1 MKSFLDHLE
10 CTSCSGTFDADHPHQ
25 TCPDCGKVLYP
36 KYDLEGA
43 RTTFRKES
51 LGARPHSMWRYRE
64 MLPVRNDANI
74 VTLGEGMTPL
84 LETNRLA
91 AAIGSKN
98 LYIKDE
104 GINPSASF
112 KSRGMSAAVSRAKEL
127 GFTKLSVPTAGNAGG
142 ALAIYAAAANMEAHI
157 VLPKDA
163 QASNLKEASISN
175 ARLTLIDGLIGDAG
189 KISRA
194 MAAEQGLFDL
204 STLKEPYRLEGKK
217 TMGYEIAEQFGWQVP
232 DAIVYPTGGGTGIV
246 GIWKAF
252 EELES
257 LGWIDNKR
265 PRMFCVQAENCAPIV
280 KAFHE
285 GSETAKPWNNAQTMA
300 SGLRVPSA
308 IADYLI
314 LRILRE
320 SHGGAVTVSDAEM
333 LAGIKQVATLEG
345 VFMCPEGAAT
355 AVGAQKLLSDGT
367 LSPQDRVVLLNTG
380 SGLKYLDLL
389 EQPTSQLATT

>member
-10 CTSCSGTFDADHPHQ
+10 CTSCRGTFNAEFPHQ
-25 TCPDCGKVLYP
+25 TCPDCDKVLYP
-36 KYDLEGA
+36 KYDIENA
-43 RTTFRKES
+43 RVAFRKES
-51 LGARPHSMWRYRE
+51 LNARPHTMWRYRE
-64 MLPVRNDANI
+64 MLPVRNDENI
-74 VTLGEGMTPL
+74 VTLGEGMTPML
-84 LETNRLA
+84 KTNQLA
-91 AAIGSKN
+91 ASMGSNN

-104 GINPSASF
+104 GVNPSASF

-157 VLPKDA
+157 FMPVDA
-163 QASNLKEASISN
+163 QASNLKESAISG
-175 ARLTLIDGLIGDAG
+175 AHVTLVDGLIGDAG
-189 KISRA
+189 KISRE
-194 MAAEQGLFDL
+194 MAAKHGLFDL
-204 STLKEPYRLEGKK
+204 STLKEPYRVEGKK

-252 EELES
+252 EELET
-257 LGWIDNKR
+257 LGWINAKR
-265 PRMFCVQAENCAPIV
+265 PRMFCVQAENCAPLV

-285 GSETAKPWNNAQTMA
+285 GSKTASPWNDAKTMA

-314 LRILRE
+314 IDILRE
-320 SHGGAVTVSDAEM
+320 SHGGAVTVSDEEM
-333 LAGIKQVATLEG
+333 LAGMKTVASLEG

-355 AVGAQKLLSDGT
+355 AVAAQKLLSDGT
-367 LSPQDRVVLLNTG
+367 LSDQDRIILLNTG

-389 EQPTSQLATT
+389 EQSPI